1 MDRKRYVTAA
11 YDVKDSSNV
20 SCIPSEICRDD
31 EQSSSLSVCL
41 GKANNADAKSM
52 LPHVWNGHQY
62 VWNCLIQVFVNETL
76 YLHQL
81 HISTVKHLKLKN
93 KKEKLCNESLKP
105 FNINSKSIFLKI
117 MQIKN

>member
-52 LPHVWNGHQY
+52 LPHV
-62 VWNCLIQVFVNETL
+62 
-76 YLHQL
+76 
-81 HISTVKHLKLKN
+81 
-93 KKEKLCNESLKP
+93 
-105 FNINSKSIFLKI
+105 
-117 MQIKN
+117 